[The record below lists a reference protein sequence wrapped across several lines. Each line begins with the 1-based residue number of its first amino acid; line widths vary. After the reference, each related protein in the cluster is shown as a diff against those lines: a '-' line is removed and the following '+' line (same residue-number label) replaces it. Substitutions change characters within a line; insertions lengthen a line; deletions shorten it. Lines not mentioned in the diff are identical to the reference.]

1 MGFLEDYG
9 NKLLELGFD
18 RWHSRTGLAI
28 VIGAIVVAGVAVF
41 AGIDITNVS
50 LLEWTII
57 GAIGLAA
64 SLLWLKSSIERVPRS
79 HVGFG
84 VAIEFE
90 HSAHAEQ
97 LRADFVRTLRDLLSR
112 SRHQRLFHFIEFR
125 QSVAK
130 RITGGEQA
138 IWLAKKSGVHF
149 LIHGRARLRTTPPGQ
164 SHVLDLS
171 WLVRHG
177 RIATAQSRALA
188 QDASAVFP
196 TRLIVGTSGDVFAF
210 EVAAQHVDAVA
221 RYVIGTASAISGD
234 FVYAEE
240 LLLDSERTVAALA
253 QRADGDFAPVLLDR
267 VRKRLAEIYIEW
279 MNQVGNR
286 YTTSRDREALREV
299 ETIVEKLRRYDP
311 DNPGARMSAAM
322 AAFMLRR
329 DIGEARREI
338 DRCRHLTD
346 ATWMYSDAF
355 LLAYEGDLEG
365 AYRAYRRAFQS
376 PLSDPTVPMQCED
389 FIQMVID
396 EEPNRPWL
404 YYCLGL
410 INYRAKGDLQAARAD
425 FATFIERAD
434 PATFV
439 RHIDIATEWIKEIDA
454 RLRAA

>member
-1 MGFLEDYG
+1 MASLEDYG

-28 VIGAIVVAGVAVF
+28 VIGAIIVAGVAVF
-41 AGIDITNVS
+41 AGIDISNVS

-57 GAIGLAA
+57 GAIGLGA
-64 SLLWLKSSIERVPRS
+64 SLLWLKTSIERVPRS
-79 HVGFG
+79 RFGFG
-84 VAIEFE
+84 VAIECE

-97 LRADFVRTLRDLLSR
+97 LRADFVRTLRGLLSR

-130 RITGGEQA
+130 RITGEEQA

-149 LIHGRARLRTTPPGQ
+149 LIHGRARLRPTPPGQ
-164 SHVLDLS
+164 SHLLDLS
-171 WLVRHG
+171 WLVRHR
-177 RIATAQSRALA
+177 RIATEQSKALA

-196 TRLIVGTSGDVFAF
+196 TRLIVGASGDVFAF

-221 RYVIGTASAISGD
+221 RYVIGTTAAISGD
-234 FVYAEE
+234 FVYSEE
-240 LLLDSERTVAALA
+240 LLLDAERTLAALA
-253 QRADGDFAPVLLDR
+253 QRAEGNVAPVLLDR
-267 VRKRLAEIYIEW
+267 VRKRLTEIYIEW

-286 YTTSRDREALREV
+286 YTRSRDREALREL
-299 ETIVEKLRRYDP
+299 ETIVNRLRRYDP
-311 DNPGARMSAAM
+311 DNSGARLSAAM
-322 AAFMLRR
+322 AAFVLRR
-329 DIGEARREI
+329 DIGGARGEI

-376 PLSDPTVPMQCED
+376 PLADPTIPMQCEE
-389 FIQMVID
+389 FIQIVID
-396 EEPNRPWL
+396 EEPDRPWL

-410 INYRAKGDLQAARAD
+410 INYRAKGDLRAARAD
-425 FATFIERAD
+425 FATFIDRAD
-434 PATFV
+434 RTTFA
-439 RHIDIATEWIKEIDA
+439 RPIDIATEWVNEIDT
-454 RLRAA
+454 RLREA